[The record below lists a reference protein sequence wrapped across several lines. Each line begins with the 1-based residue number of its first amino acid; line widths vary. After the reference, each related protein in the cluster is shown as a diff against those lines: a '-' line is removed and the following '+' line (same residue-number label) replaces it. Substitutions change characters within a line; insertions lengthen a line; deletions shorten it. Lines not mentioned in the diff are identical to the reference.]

1 MSFAMVHCILG
12 SPQLYKGLEEPRK
25 KASMP
30 AKIAAKPLSLRQRY
44 DQLVATGKLRDDKAQ
59 CEVLGKLES
68 LQESLSVKPG
78 LFKKTEIKGL
88 YIWGSVGRGKSML
101 MDLFFQAAPV
111 KKKQRVH
118 FHAFMQDVHARLHKL
133 RQNKK
138 SDPVAVLAKQIGEET
153 ALLCFDELQATDVA
167 DATLLYR
174 LFAGLFDAGVMI
186 VSTSNRPPATIYTG
200 GVQKERFAKF
210 IALLEERMQVA
221 ALTSPTDYRHTQM
234 QAMQETY
241 HWPLGRKADVFIENA
256 IANLCSNTKPHM
268 ETLVVQGRKIPI
280 ALYDNAI
287 ARFSFHDLCE
297 TALGPADYLAIAKRL
312 DTVIVT
318 GILRLAAEKR
328 NEAKRFV
335 TLIDALY
342 EHKVKL
348 LATAEVPPEGIYAE
362 GDGSFEF
369 ARTVSRLKEMQS
381 AKWFEDS

>member
-1 MSFAMVHCILG
+1 MA
-12 SPQLYKGLEEPRK
+12 
-25 KASMP
+25 
-30 AKIAAKPLSLRQRY
+30 AKTAAKPLSLRQRY
-44 DQLVATGKLRDDKAQ
+44 DQLVASGKLRDDKAQ
-59 CEVLGKLES
+59 REVLGKLES
-68 LQESLSVKPG
+68 LQELLSAKPG
-78 LFKKTEIKGL
+78 LFKKTETKGL
-88 YIWGSVGRGKSML
+88 YIWGNVGRGKSML
-101 MDLFFQAAPV
+101 MDLFSQGAPV

-133 RQNKK
+133 RQSKK
-138 SDPVAVLAKQIGEET
+138 SDPVAVLAKQIREEC

-174 LFAGLFDAGVMI
+174 LFAGLFDAGVTI
-186 VSTSNRPPATIYTG
+186 VSTSNRPPAAIYTG

-210 IALLEERMQVA
+210 IALLEENMQVA

-234 QAMQETY
+234 QAMRETY
-241 HWPLGRKADVFIENA
+241 HWPLGKKADAFIENA
-256 IANLCSNTKPHM
+256 IASLCSNTKPHT
-268 ETLVVQGRKIPI
+268 ETLAVHGRKIPM

-297 TALGPADYLAIAKRL
+297 AALGPADYLAIAGRL
-312 DTVIVT
+312 DTIIVT
-318 GILRLAAEKR
+318 DIPKLAAEKR

-362 GDGSFEF
+362 GDGTFEF

-381 AKWFEDS
+381 KEWFGE